1 MFDVTDKMTEPKLS
15 YLGPLPK
22 ALTYEKAEKPWWSRV
37 PWPFVVVVVLPTL
50 VAMIY
55 YLLIVSPRYV
65 SEAKF
70 VVRASEQSKTSAL
83 GAALQSVG
91 MSTTSADAYAV
102 HQYIDSRDGFS
113 ELRRRFDMR
122 QILARPGSDMFSRYP
137 RPWDGRSDE
146 SFYKGYRRFIDIG
159 YDATTGISTLK
170 VEAFRPRDAQAL
182 TESLLNSGEQFV
194 NRLNARASSAGVADS
209 RAAVERARTQLAEA
223 QGQLTAF
230 RNREQFI
237 DPARSATEGSQ
248 LIGSLLTTAAT
259 LRAERAQVAAEAP
272 NSPQLPIIDSRIAAY
287 DRQIASERAKLAG
300 DAGSLAPKIRV
311 YEDLTINKEFAERE
325 LSSATEALTAA
336 EQEARRQRL
345 YLDRITTPSLPD
357 SPSEPKRWIAILT
370 VLASSLVIYGIGW
383 FIWSGAREHRQD

>member
-1 MFDVTDKMTEPKLS
+1 MTEPKLS

-22 ALTYEKAEKPWWSRV
+22 ALTYDKAEKPWWSRV
-37 PWPFVVVVVLPTL
+37 PWAFVLVVCLPTA
-50 VAMIY
+50 VALIY
-55 YLLIVSPRYV
+55 YLVIASPRYV
-65 SEAKF
+65 SEAQF
-70 VVRASEQSKTSAL
+70 VVRASEQTKASAL

-91 MSTTSADAYAV
+91 MSTTSSDAYAV
-102 HQYIDSRDGFS
+102 HQYIDSRDGFA

-146 SFYKGYRRFIDIG
+146 SFYKGYRRFVDIG